1 MTLIL
6 GETTYLTRAAA
17 DAYFADRAVAA
28 WAAATVEA
36 REAALLQATAYL
48 DVAYRFLGALARP
61 DQALAWPRQGVR
73 DAEGRALTGIPPAVA
88 AATAELALIALLGDL
103 APAARGSGHIRRERA
118 GPVEVEYQ
126 ATPPTGPRFPF
137 IAMLLRDVAVP
148 GGDHWGGDDFA
159 GAGRGGRRASRRVAR
174 A

>member
-6 GETTYLTRAAA
+6 GETTYLTGAAA

-28 WAAATVEA
+28 WAAAPVEA
-36 REAALLQATAYL
+36 RAAALLQATAYL
-48 DVAYRFLGALARP
+48 DVAYRFLGRLARP

-103 APAARGSGHIRRERA
+103 TPAARGPGHIRRERA

-137 IAMLLRDVAVP
+137 VAMLLRDVAVP
-148 GGDHWGGDDFA
+148 GGDTGDGGPL
-159 GAGRGGRRASRRVAR
+159 GGGRAASRRVAR